1 MTRQSSKHLP
11 PSQRGWNRRV
21 HGEPD
26 LSELLDDP
34 ILHALMQRDG
44 VTADGLARMIEAA
57 RSGQR
62 SGLCHAA

>member
-1 MTRQSSKHLP
+1 MTRQNSKQLP
-11 PSQRGWNRRV
+11 PSHRGWNRRV

-44 VTADGLARMIEAA
+44 VTADGLARVIEGA

-62 SGLCHAA
+62 SSLCRAA